1 MAHYIIDN
9 HGHGFI
15 FYQCSNCGAFF
26 DEMNRKPRT
35 HSCIVCKA
43 KINPDENVYKTVDEK
58 EHRLMKKD

>member
-26 DEMNRKPRT
+26 DETNRKPYT
-35 HSCIVCKA
+35 YSCA
-43 KINPDENVYKTVDEK
+43 KCGVTINPDENVYKTVDEK
-58 EHRLMKKD
+58 MHKKIKKD